1 MPENR
6 AMDVRLDVCWSLGSD
21 SPVPMD
27 ALVFDLLEAVER
39 GCSLRSAA
47 SRCGASY
54 RHAWGL
60 MRVWEARL
68 GAPLLDLERGRGAT
82 LSAVGRSL
90 LWAQRRAQARLAPM
104 LESLSGE
111 VEHEL
116 GELLARSTPLKMIAS
131 HDLALDLLRERFNAL
146 EGTALNLQ
154 YRGSLDAV
162 RQLVAGHCDVAGYHL
177 PGWTRPGKIET
188 GFSRLM
194 PPGDYQSV
202 HFVTRRQGLM
212 LRRGLSASV
221 TGLQDLPASGLK
233 FLNRQPGSG
242 TRLLFDELLVQTGVR
257 PGDILGYEV
266 EEFTHLAVAAMLAS
280 GAADVGFGVQAA
292 AERFGLEF
300 LPMAHE
306 HYLLAFRSASQS
318 TEWCQDLLKILRND
332 QALRDNIGQLSGY
345 GFQNMG
351 ESWSR

>member
-1 MPENR
+1 
-6 AMDVRLDVCWSLGSD
+6 MDVKLDVCWSLGSD

-27 ALVFDLLEAVER
+27 ALVFELLEAVER

-47 SRCGASY
+47 GQCGASY

-60 MRVWEARL
+60 MRDWEARL
-68 GAPLLDLERGRGAT
+68 GAPLLELERGRGAT
-82 LSAVGRSL
+82 LSGIGRSL

-104 LESLSGE
+104 LESLGGE

-116 GELLARSTPLKMIAS
+116 GELLARSAPLKMIAS
-131 HDLALDLLRERFNAL
+131 HDLALDLLRDRFNAL
-146 EGTALNLQ
+146 GGTVLNLQ
-154 YRGSLDAV
+154 YRGSEDAV
-162 RQLVAGHCDVAGYHL
+162 RQLVAGRCDVAGYHI
-177 PGWTRPGKIET
+177 PGWTRPGRIET
-188 GFSRLM
+188 GFGRLL
-194 PPGDYQSV
+194 PPGEYRSV
-202 HFVTRRQGLM
+202 HFVSRRQGLM
-212 LRRGLSASV
+212 LRPGLSANV

-242 TRLLFDELLVQTGVR
+242 TRLLFDELLAQTGVR

-300 LPMAHE
+300 VPMAHE
-306 HYLLAFRSASQS
+306 HYLLAFRSASRQ
-318 TEWCQDLLKILRND
+318 TDWCRDLMKILSED
-332 QALRDNIGQLSGY
+332 EALRDNVGRLSGY
-345 GFQNMG
+345 GFENMG
-351 ESWSR
+351 QEWSR

>member
-1 MPENR
+1 
-6 AMDVRLDVCWSLGSD
+6 MDVKLDVCWSLGKD
-21 SPVPMD
+21 RRAPVD
-27 ALVFDLLEAVER
+27 ALVFELLEAVER

-47 SRCGASY
+47 GQCGASY

-60 MRVWEARL
+60 MRHWEARL

-82 LSAVGRSL
+82 LSGIGRSL

-111 VEHEL
+111 VEQEL
-116 GELLARSTPLKMIAS
+116 GELLSRSAPLKMIAS
-131 HDLALDLLRERFNAL
+131 HDLALELLRERFNAL

-154 YRGSLDAV
+154 YRGSMDAV
-162 RQLVAGHCDVAGYHL
+162 RQLLAGHCDVAGYHI
-177 PGWTRPGKIET
+177 PGWTRPGNIEG

-194 PPGDYQSV
+194 PPGEYQSV

-212 LRRGLSASV
+212 LRRGLSATV
-221 TGLQDLPASGLK
+221 TGLQDLPGSGLR

-242 TRLLFDELLVQTGVR
+242 TRLLFDELLAQTGVR

-292 AERFGLEF
+292 AQRFGLEF

-306 HYLLAFRSASQS
+306 HYLLAFRSTSRQ
-318 TEWCQDLLKILRND
+318 TDWCQDLLKILSRD
-332 QALRDNIGQLSGY
+332 QPLRDNIGQLSGY
-345 GFQNMG
+345 GFQSMG
-351 ESWSR
+351 EDWNR